1 MKRALALAG
10 KGTGTVNPNPLVGA
24 LIVKQGVI
32 VGRGYHRKPG
42 EPHAEILA
50 LHQAGPRARGG
61 VLYVTLEP
69 CVHTRKRTPPCLP
82 LLLQS
87 GLARICV
94 AMEDPNP
101 QVCGR
106 GIQGL
111 RKAGM
116 AVTVGI
122 CEDEAQRM
130 NRPYIHW
137 ITTGRPQVILKGAM
151 TLDGKIATG
160 TGRSKWITGDAARQ
174 DVHRLRSLVDA
185 VLVGVG
191 TILKDNPDLSARG
204 RHPEAGT
211 RSGRQPVRVI
221 LDSRLRTPPASRV
234 LRWTVEQPTIICTT
248 TRAPA
253 GRIRQ
258 FQSRGA
264 EVWVLPQASGKVS
277 LRACLQKLGQAGL
290 LTVLIEGGGT
300 VNGTAVREGLLDHL
314 RLYVAPKL
322 LGGQDAQSFI
332 GGASPKNLDGCRSL
346 ENVTI
351 RRLGSDYV
359 LTGRFRKAGISAG

>member
-116 AVTVGI
+116 EVTVGI

-221 LDSRLRTPPASRV
+221 LDSRLRTPLASRV

-359 LTGRFRKAGISAG
+359 LTGRFLKAGVSAG